1 MRQGFGKAGHL
12 TIGLEDSDLD
22 LACLDGKEEA
32 GAIRLEDDA
41 GCR

>member
-1 MRQGFGKAGHL
+1 MRQGLGNAGHL

-22 LACLDGKEEA
+22 LDKEA
-32 GAIRLEDDA
+32 GAVRLEDDA